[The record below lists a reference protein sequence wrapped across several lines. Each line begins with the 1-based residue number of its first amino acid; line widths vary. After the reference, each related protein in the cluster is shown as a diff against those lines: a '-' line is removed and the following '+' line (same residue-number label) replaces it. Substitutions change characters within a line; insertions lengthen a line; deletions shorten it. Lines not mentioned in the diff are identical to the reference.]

1 MSGFFGL
8 VMSSLR
14 TGISTTAITLARN
27 ATTTVITASGSNT
40 NGGTL
45 SYAWTV
51 SGVTCTINSPSAS
64 STTLTGGSVTGT
76 STLICN
82 IRNSVTGVTTSSPGC
97 VISWSNT
104 TPNAPTIGTSSA
116 ADKSFTINWT
126 APTDNGGSA
135 ITGYYVQNS
144 TNGGASWSTAILV
157 SAAATS
163 YNWSGNGVIF
173 NGSTYV
179 GRVAAVNAIGT
190 GTYTGNSVGS
200 VPTFAAPSCS
210 LTGQVG
216 YPSILEPGRR
226 PFTVTINPTACVNY
240 SYTQVYLFSN
250 PFQDYP
256 ADEYSS
262 YVQTVN
268 NGPGVLFV
276 TNLSTAGQ
284 TGNVYS
290 ILQQNFFQG
299 TQYWNTVSSN
309 TYYVYVRTYNNDAYY
324 VQSAIASFTTA
335 ALVPYYVYNPASLTF
350 ANGVQLYQ
358 TGQFTVTGN
367 TFSQISTIY
376 ITSNDWYV
384 NKLNVSA
391 RTATLATSITIVSS
405 SRNFLVDYSFATTG
419 GFTTVLNA
427 LTTSG
432 TPFTAN
438 AGTTRNM
445 NLDIADVNYDNNNN
459 GRVRV
464 RGAGT
469 IGTWATG
476 QRILVTVTAFGQTRT
491 LNYY

>member
-1 MSGFFGL
+1 MSGFFGV
-8 VMSSLR
+8 VMSSLQ
-14 TGISTTAITLARN
+14 TGISTTELSLARN
-27 ATTTVITASGSNT
+27 AITTAITASASNT

-51 SGVTCTINSPSAS
+51 SGVSCTINTPSSS

-76 STLICN
+76 ANLICN
-82 IRNSVTGVTTSSPGC
+82 ITNSVTGVTTSSPGC

-104 TPNAPTIGTSSA
+104 TPNAPTIGASSA

-157 SAAATS
+157 SAGTTS
-163 YNWSGNGVIF
+163 YNWSGNGIIY
-173 NGSTYV
+173 NGNTYI
-179 GRVAAVNAIGT
+179 GQVAAVNDVGT
-190 GTYTGNSVGS
+190 GTYSDISVGR

-210 LTGQVG
+210 LIGQAG
-216 YPSILEPGRR
+216 YPSLSDPNRR
-226 PFTVTINPTACVNY
+226 PLTVTINPTACVNY

-250 PFQDYP
+250 PFQDFP

-262 YVQTVN
+262 YVQASAG
-268 NGPGVLFV
+268 GPGVLFV
-276 TNLSTAGQ
+276 TNSSAAGQ

-290 ILQQNFFQG
+290 IYQQNLFQG
-299 TQYWNTVSSN
+299 TQYWNTVASN

-324 VQSAIASFTTA
+324 VQSATASFTTA

-367 TFSQISTIY
+367 TFLQISTIY

-391 RTATLATSITIVSS
+391 RTATLSSAINIATS
-405 SRNFLVDYSFATTG
+405 SRNFLVDYSFATID

-432 TPFTAN
+432 TPFTGLAN
-438 AGTTRNM
+438 VPRNM
-445 NLDIADVNYDNNNN
+445 NLDIADVNYNNNNN

-464 RGAGT
+464 RGVGT
-469 IGTWATG
+469 LGTWATG
-476 QRILVTVTAFGQTRT
+476 QRILVTVTAFGQIRT

>member
-1 MSGFFGL
+1 MSGFFGV

-14 TGISTTAITLARN
+14 TGISTTAISASRN
-27 ATTTVITASGSNT
+27 AITSSITAGASNT

-45 SYAWTV
+45 SYLWKTT
-51 SGVTCTINSPSAS
+51 GNTPIINTPSSS
-64 STTLTGGSVTGT
+64 STTVTGSGIVGT
-76 STLICN
+76 TNLYCDITD
-82 IRNSVTGVTTSSPGC
+82 SVTGVTTSSPQC
-97 VISWSNT
+97 TITWTST
-104 TPNAPTIGTSSA
+104 APNAPTIGVSSA

-126 APTDNGGSA
+126 APTDDGGSA

-157 SAAATS
+157 SAGTTS
-163 YNWSGNGVIF
+163 YNWSGNGIIY
-173 NGSTYV
+173 NGNTYI
-179 GRVAAVNAIGT
+179 GQVAAVNDVGT
-190 GTYTGNSVGS
+190 GTYSGISVGR

-210 LTGQVG
+210 LTGQAG

-226 PFTVTINPTACVNY
+226 PLTVTINPTACVDY

-250 PFQDYP
+250 PFQDFP
-256 ADEYSS
+256 EEEYSS
-262 YVQTVN
+262 YVQASN
-268 NGPGVLFV
+268 GGPGILFV

-290 ILQQNFFQG
+290 ILQQNLFQG

-309 TYYVYVRTYNNDAYY
+309 IYYVFVRTYNNDVYY
-324 VQSAIASFTTA
+324 VQSPVVSFTTA
-335 ALVPYYVYNPASLTF
+335 ALVPYYVFNPASLTF

-391 RTATLATSITIVSS
+391 RTATLSSAISIVSS
-405 SRNFLVDYSFATTG
+405 SRNFLVDYTFATTG
-419 GFTTVLNA
+419 SFTQVYNA
-427 LTTSG
+427 LSTLG
-432 TPFTAN
+432 TPFTGLAN
-438 AGTTRNM
+438 VTRNV
-445 NLDIADVNYDNNNN
+445 NIDIADVNYDNDGD
-459 GRVRV
+459 GRVRI
-464 RGAGT
+464 RGVGS
-469 IGTWATG
+469 IGTWATA
-476 QRILVTVTAFGQTRT
+476 QRILVTVTAYGQIRT